1 MGGCDCGLDGESPG
15 SVNANPDVASLG
27 VLISFL
33 FAAFVT
39 FLAIIIGYFS
49 DSIAPSKLNR
59 ADWLVV
65 DTVRRHLRRHPIDCI
80 INSHKDVEARN
91 RRSETLEKFV
101 LAQSDQQLITGIAIL
116 IAGYINPC
124 SMDLYHFQI
133 DYLILNPVLRACRIV
148 GMILTLV
155 GLFVA
160 QVITFGYEDSSLLA
174 VCSLRHGIDAIK
186 YSGRFF
192 VLQYILGFISVILY
206 LIISYGNKAV
216 RLSSGHSDSD
226 LINWI
231 TRKKSDREKWKN
243 RTAASHFNST
253 HRTRT
258 SLAYEREA
266 RRKIRERNRD
276 VTLGKRLS
284 QGCSIKNFFTSMK
297 FVSQELSDSFLIEIL
312 WLAFGNLYGLLGIIR
327 SRVMNAPEIVGSE
340 NQMGFGQIVPLLLTV
355 LPLLAAAEAYHEILP
370 SRPTSNSAHEPL
382 PKHSAETDG
391 VFSPRFME
399 TVEFE
404 DITTHDRNDPESGFR
419 SHGDPSNK
427 KKPRNAIK
435 AENSSP

>member
-1 MGGCDCGLDGESPG
+1 
-15 SVNANPDVASLG
+15 
-27 VLISFL
+27 
-33 FAAFVT
+33 
-39 FLAIIIGYFS
+39 
-49 DSIAPSKLNR
+49 
-59 ADWLVV
+59 
-65 DTVRRHLRRHPIDCI
+65 
-80 INSHKDVEARN
+80 
-91 RRSETLEKFV
+91 
-101 LAQSDQQLITGIAIL
+101 
-116 IAGYINPC
+116 
-124 SMDLYHFQI
+124 
-133 DYLILNPVLRACRIV
+133 
-148 GMILTLV
+148 MILTLV

-355 LPLLAAAEAYHEILP
+355 LPLLAAAEAYHGKPVTRLYILEFTRPLSNLMISYRNP
-370 SRPTSNSAHEPL
+370 SFAAYIQFCSRTFA
-382 PKHSAETDG
+382 KAFRGDG
-391 VFSPRFME
+391 WSIFPQ
-399 TVEFE
+399 
-404 DITTHDRNDPESGFR
+404 I
-419 SHGDPSNK
+419 HGDCGV
-427 KKPRNAIK
+427 
-435 AENSSP
+435 